1 MGVNMEKISANKRRA
16 GLIMSVVMTFHL
28 FSGLGLFCADEF
40 LASFR
45 AYVSESAGA
54 LAATAPEDGISGAS
68 AGNSVNSHGKG
79 GTLPCS
85 CKKKKKCPAI
95 PRTVITSNPTHR
107 LSEFQR
113 LAKSECCDSLV
124 PQVTGRHFFTR
135 GNTPLLELASH
146 AASYSSTP
154 LALTCVLLI

>member
-1 MGVNMEKISANKRRA
+1 MI
-16 GLIMSVVMTFHL
+16 VVMSFHL
-28 FSGLGLFCADEF
+28 FSGVGLFCGNEF
-40 LASFR
+40 FASFR
-45 AYVSESAGA
+45 AYVAESAGA

-68 AGNSVNSHGKG
+68 AGTSVSFHGKG

-107 LSEFQR
+107 MSEFQR
-113 LAKSECCDSLV
+113 LAKSECGDSLV
-124 PQVTGRHFFTR
+124 SQVTGRHFFAV

-146 AASYSSTP
+146 AASYSNTP